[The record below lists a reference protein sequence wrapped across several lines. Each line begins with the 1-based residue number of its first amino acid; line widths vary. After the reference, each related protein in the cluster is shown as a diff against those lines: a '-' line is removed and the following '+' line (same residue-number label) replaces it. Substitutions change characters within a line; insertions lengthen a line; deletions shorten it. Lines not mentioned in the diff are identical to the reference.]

1 MEELYEF
8 TATYPTGVNISWNSV
23 PYLTDAEGNEV
34 CKLDMDL
41 SAFKYFD
48 ANGDPLPEKPE
59 DVKAVKMIFHLTEH
73 VTTPGEY
80 TMVFPRSCFSLGT
93 EFEGRAEPRDVYR
106 VQDCRDACG
115 QR

>member
-1 MEELYEF
+1 
-8 TATYPTGVNISWNSV
+8 
-23 PYLTDAEGNEV
+23 
-34 CKLDMDL
+34 MDL

-80 TMVFPRSCFSLGT
+80 TMVFPAHVSL
-93 EFEGRAEPRDVYR
+93 
-106 VQDCRDACG
+106 
-115 QR
+115 